1 MPSAEKCAH
10 AQSRQVSFHLNQ
22 IGRKNHVCS
31 DFAQTEVNKEL
42 LIKPPCLVCLVF
54 FQWNEWRRRRKQAH
68 VKVTCTSFVSF
79 PLSCKGSLSAAS
91 EFTENLLKFV
101 SSVVNGCEQPCGVKA
116 LHFFFSEEV
125 KYFRQKMT
133 SQENNVC
140 TRFSDEGCNVVF
152 FSSERVTNVV
162 SQTLFRLTGER
173 QEVVLI
179 HDPLVDSC
187 CELLS
192 V

>member
-101 SSVVNGCEQPCGVKA
+101 SSVVNGCEQSCGVKA
-116 LHFFFSEEV
+116 LHFFFRRRWNILDKRWQV
-125 KYFRQKMT
+125 KKIMFVRAFLMKVAML
-133 SQENNVC
+133 
-140 TRFSDEGCNVVF
+140 FSFLQSGW
-152 FSSERVTNVV
+152 RM
-162 SQTLFRLTGER
+162 
-173 QEVVLI
+173 
-179 HDPLVDSC
+179 SC
-187 CELLS
+187 PRRYSGWLES
-192 V
+192 GRR